1 MMQGTRNSLWYPDV
15 FLWHS
20 SCCILPYRSLLW
32 SMVECSLAHGGV
44 WSRWHEEFF
53 GAALSGAT
61 EVLNQG
67 CYPQMRPFLHVKW
80 NNRVHQLFPLWFFSY
95 TYILSF
101 SECIKDILD
110 SWNLIAVLSSGL
122 TKNHF
127 MNSTFSCLQ
136 WSFSSG
142 LPLKSLW
149 KFHWHSHNLQ
159 WYSPFHASVSWQ
171 WCPYDSLMDW
181 VYWLHHPTP
190 LLFHTHGLNVVDR
203 NKIIVCPNPKYL
215 CQSFQVHLKLNRLL
229 LTMKLKLHSSA
240 DIHTSG
246 VPKASPDC
254 QT

>member
-44 WSRWHEEFF
+44 WSRWHKEFF

-101 SECIKDILD
+101 SERIKDILG

-171 WCPYDSLMDW
+171 WCPYDSFMDW
-181 VYWLHHPTP
+181 STDCTTPHHCFSIPMVLMLWIGIKSLSAPIQNISVSLSRSIWNWIVY
-190 LLFHTHGLNVVDR
+190 
-203 NKIIVCPNPKYL
+203 Y
-215 CQSFQVHLKLNRLL
+215 
-229 LTMKLKLHSSA
+229 
-240 DIHTSG
+240 
-246 VPKASPDC
+246 
-254 QT
+254 